1 MEGRPEEL
9 TDLWAWLLPSV
20 EDMMTEEYD
29 DKGSC
34 RLSKSINDYDGKS
47 GNTTTEEMKL
57 KDEDGKDPGPATKFI
72 NSGAFAGIR
81 PDPHPSEQKL

>member
-1 MEGRPEEL
+1 
-9 TDLWAWLLPSV
+9 
-20 EDMMTEEYD
+20 MTEEYD

-34 RLSKSINDYDGKS
+34 RLSKSINDYDG
-47 GNTTTEEMKL
+47 KL